1 MISRLDEHQRSLLRA
16 SVRIPQHVVYREF
29 PAETVILNLQTETY
43 HGLNP
48 TAGQML
54 IALDGAAT
62 VEDAAAA
69 IAGKYARPGDDVRA
83 DICDLCGE
91 LLERGLVERIEH
103 A

>member
-16 SVRIPQHVVYREF
+16 RVRIPQHVVYREF

-54 IALDGAAT
+54 IALDRSAT
-62 VEDAAAA
+62 VQDAAAV
-69 IAGKYARPGDDVRA
+69 IAERFSRPSREVTD
-83 DICDLCGE
+83 DICGLCAQ
-91 LLERGLVERIEH
+91 LLDRGLIQLDDS
-103 A
+103 